1 MVGIMKTAW
10 DESDELN
17 EEGMLT
23 RSVLSDDYTAND
35 RERLQDL
42 KDNAAENMDVVED
55 SFKVEDNKK
64 KDDEKK

>member
-55 SFKVEDNKK
+55 SFKVEDDKK
-64 KDDEKK
+64 KEDEKK

>member
-10 DESDELN
+10 DESNDLN

-42 KDNAAENMDVVED
+42 KDEAAENMEVVED

>member
-10 DESDELN
+10 DESNDLN
-17 EEGMLT
+17 KEGMLT

-42 KDNAAENMDVVED
+42 KDEAAENMEVVED